1 MRGVHINRTDEKLL
15 QIKANS
21 IRQDIIRMLVEAKS
35 GHPAGSLGMADV
47 FTALYFSVMSHDPK
61 KPDWSDR
68 DRFVLS
74 NGHIC
79 PVLYASLAEA
89 GYFPKEKLPTL
100 RKLGS
105 PLQGH
110 PHRGTLPGIENS
122 SGPLGQGISQAVGMA
137 LVAKREGK
145 AWRVYSALGDGEM
158 DEGQVWEAF
167 LLASKYKLDNL
178 VAIIDR
184 NNIQIDGASDDVL
197 PLEPLTEKLDSFGWN
212 VVVADGNNMNALLQ
226 AFSLAAS
233 CAGKPS
239 AIIAKTVPGKGV
251 SFMEGKFGW
260 HGKSPSKE
268 EGEQALKELVEARKQ
283 LEAV

>member
-1 MRGVHINRTDEKLL
+1 
-15 QIKANS
+15 
-21 IRQDIIRMLVEAKS
+21 MLVEAKS

-47 FTALYFSVMSHDPK
+47 FSVLYFKVLNHDPK
-61 KPDWSDR
+61 NPDWPER
-68 DRFVLS
+68 DRLVLS

-89 GYFPKEKLPTL
+89 GYFPKEKLMTL
-100 RKLGS
+100 RKIGS

-110 PHRGTLPGIENS
+110 PHRGSVPGIENS

-145 AWRVYSALGDGEM
+145 DWRVYSILGDGEM
-158 DEGQVWEAF
+158 NEGQVWEAF
-167 LLASKYKLDNL
+167 MCASKYKLDNL

-184 NNIQIDGASDDVL
+184 NNIQIDGTTDDVL
-197 PLEPLTEKLDSFGWN
+197 PLEPLAEKLDSFGWN
-212 VVVADGNNMNALLQ
+212 AIVVDGNNTNAIMH
-226 AFSLAAS
+226 AFELARS
-233 CAGKPS
+233 CSGKPS
-239 AIIAKTVPGKGV
+239 AIIAKTIPGKGV

-260 HGKSPSKE
+260 HGKSPNKE
-268 EGEQALKELVEARKQ
+268 EGEQALKELDIARRK